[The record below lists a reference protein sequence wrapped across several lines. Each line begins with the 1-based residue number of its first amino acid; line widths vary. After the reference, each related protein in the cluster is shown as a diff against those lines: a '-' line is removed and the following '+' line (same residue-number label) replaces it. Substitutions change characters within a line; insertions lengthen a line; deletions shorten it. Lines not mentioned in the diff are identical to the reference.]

1 MNDLTLLNELE
12 QKIVGLVSALKS
24 EREKNSDSNNK
35 VMESQKLSKIE
46 QDTDRDFYMG
56 AEEAVKYG
64 LIDEVIENGAKNL
77 FVLPINKLFSYII
90 IGILKSIPAKHI
102 GKDA

>member
-35 VMESQKLSKIE
+35 VIESQKLSKIE
-46 QDTDRDFYMG
+46 DH
-56 AEEAVKYG
+56 VKNMIKIFDD
-64 LIDEVIENGAKNL
+64 LEGAK
-77 FVLPINKLFSYII
+77 
-90 IGILKSIPAKHI
+90 
-102 GKDA
+102 

>member
-24 EREKNSDSNNK
+24 EREKNSDSSNK

-46 QDTDRDFYMG
+46 DH
-56 AEEAVKYG
+56 VKNMIKV
-64 LIDEVIENGAKNL
+64 LDDLEGAK
-77 FVLPINKLFSYII
+77 
-90 IGILKSIPAKHI
+90 
-102 GKDA
+102 

>member
-12 QKIVGLVSALKS
+12 QKVVGLVSALKS

-46 QDTDRDFYMG
+46 DH
-56 AEEAVKYG
+56 VKNMITI
-64 LIDEVIENGAKNL
+64 LNDLDGAK
-77 FVLPINKLFSYII
+77 
-90 IGILKSIPAKHI
+90 
-102 GKDA
+102 